1 MEKTMIIGIII
12 LTFIIWSWAI
22 IDLLKSEFKN
32 LKIKAIWL
40 IIILFFPIIGS
51 IIYFQLRKELT
62 KNEPQ
67 KFQPNFDRV
76 NASCQQSTVVK
87 N

>member
-32 LKIKAIWL
+32 LKIRAIWL
-40 IIILFFPIIGS
+40 IIILFFPIIGP

-62 KNEPQ
+62 KNEPR
-67 KFQPNFDRV
+67 KFQPNFDKE
-76 NASCQQSTVVK
+76 NASCQHRI
-87 N
+87 

>member
-32 LKIKAIWL
+32 KSYMVNYNS
-40 IIILFFPIIGS
+40 LFPNNRFNYLFS
-51 IIYFQLRKELT
+51 IEK
-62 KNEPQ
+62 
-67 KFQPNFDRV
+67 RV
-76 NASCQQSTVVK
+76 N
-87 N
+87 